1 MGKEKNKNAEQLSR
15 IFTETTQP
23 QVYEDSGGQQLLTLL
38 KDHQFPTAFKKKDHE
53 ACNSNYI
60 RHNTCFPES
69 VSEET
74 NEETKQ
80 GKKSEKHFGRY
91 SS

>member
-1 MGKEKNKNAEQLSR
+1 MQSNSVES
-15 IFTETTQP
+15 
-23 QVYEDSGGQQLLTLL
+23 LL
-38 KDHQFPTAFKKKDHE
+38 KQPNHKFMKTVEVNSCLLSLKIINSPPAFKKKDHE